1 MTRTRAKPR
10 RLRLLH
16 VILTRMRGSC
26 VGRFACRILLLF
38 TVIIPISTALGVPG
52 FAADIDLQEARE
64 RLTQHYWS
72 QIYPNRDYLDGCLT
86 GYRAFVFDK
95 SGYFVFDRKTHG
107 TWRVDRLGNLV
118 LRTREGEVFRLSRV
132 GENGLRPP
140 NADFLPS
147 FLARNQVFQRCTD

>member
-1 MTRTRAKPR
+1 MC
-10 RLRLLH
+10 
-16 VILTRMRGSC
+16 GSC
-26 VGRFACRILLLF
+26 GGRFAYRILLLF
-38 TVIIPISTALGVPG
+38 TVVIPISTAPGVPG
-52 FAADIDLQEARE
+52 FAADIDLQETRE

-86 GYRAFVFDK
+86 GYRAFVFDR

-107 TWRVDRLGNLV
+107 TWRLDRLGNLA
-118 LRTREGEVFRLSRV
+118 LRTREGDVFRLFRV